1 MWTCLAVGGFIGS
14 LVAAYL
20 TENYEP
26 RYCFLFS
33 SIMGFVIAAVASRLN
48 VSLET
53 EGLEELL
60 DD

>member
-1 MWTCLAVGGFIGS
+1 MALGGLIGS
-14 LVAAYL
+14 LIAAYL
-20 TENYEP
+20 TESYEP

-53 EGLEELL
+53 EGLEQLL
-60 DD
+60 DE

>member
-1 MWTCLAVGGFIGS
+1 MWTCLALGGFIGS
-14 LVAAYL
+14 FIAAYL

-53 EGLEELL
+53 EGLE
-60 DD
+60 

>member
-1 MWTCLAVGGFIGS
+1 MAVGGFIGS